1 MASALMAS
9 VGKSSED
16 IIIVSV
22 KQTSQYSNAVAHKK
36 LYKQCMQLLSLSVKE
51 KENSFWDAD
60 IQITPFGIKIYLL
73 YFSLRIF
80 LLESYYV
87 AQAGLE
93 FTEMLLSTLPPTQVF
108 LF

>member
-9 VGKSSED
+9 VGKRCSSED
-16 IIIVSV
+16 IIITSV
-22 KQTSQYSNAVAHKK
+22 KQTSRYSNAVAHKK

-73 YFSLRIF
+73 YFSLRFFF

-93 FTEMLLSTLPPTQVF
+93 FTEMLLSTLPPT
-108 LF
+108 